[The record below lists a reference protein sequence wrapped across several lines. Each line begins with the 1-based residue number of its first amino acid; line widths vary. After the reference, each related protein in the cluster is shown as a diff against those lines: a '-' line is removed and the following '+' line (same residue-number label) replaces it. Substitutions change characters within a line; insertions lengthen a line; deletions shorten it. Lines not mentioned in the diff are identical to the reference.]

1 MTAIAVDRISPAF
14 AADGEVNW
22 PALLTEALTL
32 PGQMGTT
39 YCRFYS
45 YSLLNQ
51 ILLMMQGITEPCA
64 PFSVW
69 TKLGRIPQPGGAR
82 WVRHPR
88 TIRKKDKTTG
98 EEERVMV
105 GSKLKRSTFPYSNTA
120 GPDIEWPELPG
131 WDWQRALAALDIEQE
146 PFRLIDGNT
155 QGYSYGR
162 RVAVSPMAVY
172 PLETGLHELGHV
184 MLGHTTP
191 ATAAASSSAPDGAEP
206 VCQGVR
212 EFQAESVAYLLA
224 HEIGLTDWAPAE
236 SRAYIQDWLGNDEVT
251 DRHIRA
257 VFAAVDKILAAG
269 RSVPADDEAESD
281 SGRAAS

>member
-1 MTAIAVDRISPAF
+1 
-14 AADGEVNW
+14 
-22 PALLTEALTL
+22 
-32 PGQMGTT
+32 MGTT

-51 ILLMMQGITEPCA
+51 ILLMTQGVTEPCA

-69 TKLGRIPQPGGAR
+69 TKLGRIPQAGGAR

-88 TIRKKDKTTG
+88 TIRKKDKKTG
-98 EEERVMV
+98 EEERVIV
-105 GSKLKRSTFPYSNTA
+105 GSKLRRSTFPYSNTA
-120 GPDIEWPELPG
+120 GPDIEWPELPD
-131 WDWQRALAALDIEQE
+131 WDWRRSLAALDIEQE

-155 QGYSYGR
+155 QGYSYDR
-162 RVAVSPMAVY
+162 RVAVSPVAVY
-172 PLETGLHELGHV
+172 PLKTGLHELGHV

-191 ATAAASSSAPDGAEP
+191 DSSSSVAASSGEPDGAAP

-236 SRAYIQDWLGNDEVT
+236 SRAYIQDWLGNEEVT

-269 RSVPADDEAESD
+269 RSVPASDEAADD
-281 SGRAAS
+281 SVRAS